1 MVNLLQFLNILNL
14 LGKNG
19 ITNAII
25 HRSYAITGE
34 HIKVFIYDDRIEII
48 SPGKLPGLVTIENIR
63 KERYA
68 RNPQISRVLTDLG
81 LVRELNEGVER
92 IYTEMKEFFLDEP
105 LYEEPNRMLVKLT
118 LKNNIAVRKER
129 KNENLLKKTNI
140 KQNWKNLN
148 TIEQQVL
155 QIIFDKGKVGTSE
168 IAILIDRDRKTV
180 QRILKKL
187 EKENLIRWIG
197 TSIKDPKKTYSIKMS
212 Q

>member
-1 MVNLLQFLNILNL
+1 MR
-14 LGKNG
+14 GKSG
-19 ITNAII
+19 ITNAVL
-25 HRSYAITGE
+25 HRSYAINGE
-34 HIKVFIYDDRIEII
+34 HTKIFIYDDRIEII

-63 KERYA
+63 NERYA

-92 IYTEMKEFFLDEP
+92 IYTEMREFFLDEP
-105 LYEEPNRMLVKLT
+105 QYEEINQMLVKLT
-118 LKNNIAVRKER
+118 LKNNIAIRKER
-129 KNENLLKKTNI
+129 KNENLLKENNI

-155 QIIFDKGKVGTSE
+155 QIIFDKGKIGTSE
-168 IAILIDRDRKTV
+168 IAMLIDRERKTA

-187 EKENLIRWIG
+187 EKENLIEWIG
-197 TSIKDPKKTYSIKMS
+197 TSVKDPKKTYRIKIS